1 MGTKSFHRE
10 RIQTHNKELP
20 LKLKELA
27 GEYENGK
34 IAKQDYIK
42 KMHEIHRVLFE
53 YPEYI
58 QNTDIKSIEITDGS
72 VVMTTREHGVKLY
85 TDFDDIRIVP
95 IEIINFKAYEKQ
107 ELYMID
113 RILADRGTFFDIGA
127 NIGWYTINIAKM
139 KQRVT
144 VYAFEP
150 IPKTFECLKKNIA
163 LNNLTNA
170 SLYNFGFSDKSDA
183 LTFYYYPEGSGNAS
197 MVNVSNQENIEEI
210 KCKVLRI
217 DDFVQDQ
224 DFAVD
229 FIKCDVE
236 GAELHVFQG
245 GAKTIAEHKPIVFA
259 EMLRKWSA
267 KFDYHPNDIIS
278 FFRDMEY
285 CCFTVSNGGLLEF
298 LLMNENTEET
308 NFFFLHREKHAKQIE
323 ALHI

>member
-1 MGTKSFHRE
+1 M
-10 RIQTHNKELP
+10 
-20 LKLKELA
+20 KLKELA

-42 KMHEIHRVLFE
+42 KMHEIHRILFE

-58 QNTDIKSIEITDGS
+58 QGTDIKSIEITDGA
-72 VVMTTREHGVKLY
+72 VIMTTRERDVKVY
-85 TDFDDIRIVP
+85 TDLDDIRIVP
-95 IEIINFKAYEKQ
+95 IEILNFKAYEKQ

-113 RILADRGTFFDIGA
+113 RILEDGATFFDIGA

-144 VYAFEP
+144 VHAFEP
-150 IPKTFECLKKNIA
+150 IPKTFAYLEKNIA
-163 LNNLTNA
+163 LNNVANA
-170 SLYNFGFSDKSDA
+170 SLYNFGFSDKSDI

-210 KCKVLRI
+210 KSKVLRI
-217 DDFVQDQ
+217 DDFVEDQ
-224 DFAVD
+224 DFTVD

-245 GAKTIAEHKPIVFA
+245 GSKTIAEHKPVVFA

-267 KFDYHPNDIIS
+267 KFGYHPNDIIS
-278 FFRDMEY
+278 FFRDMGF

-298 LLMNENTEET
+298 LSMDENTEET

-323 ALHI
+323 VLHI